1 MTESK
6 EKIIRRILRKMI
18 GKDHTVVES
27 KAGLL
32 IEILYNT
39 GHIPFA
45 DFICDPTTGEIH
57 SIYLTIHKEN
67 QNPVYIVEG
76 GD

>member
-1 MTESK
+1 MSKAK

-18 GKDHTVVES
+18 GKDHAVVES

-32 IEILYNT
+32 IEILYNS

-45 DFICDPTTGEIH
+45 DFICDPMTGEIH
-57 SIYLTIHKEN
+57 TIYLSIHKEN
-67 QNPVYIVEG
+67 QNSIYIVEG